1 MPSDASPRP
10 VSTVG
15 CPAVGDARPVVS
27 WVADDPVDGHR
38 LPVELSAGLA
48 RAKDCAVP
56 KLFTR
61 EVREG
66 RFFTVM
72 NDEYPVLE
80 IGRAS
85 CRERV

>member
-1 MPSDASPRP
+1 M
-10 VSTVG
+10 
-15 CPAVGDARPVVS
+15 VS
-27 WVADDPVDGHR
+27 WVAYDLVDVYR

-66 RFFTVM
+66 QFFTVV
-72 NDEYPVLE
+72 NDEYPVLVRHLARYSYTG
-80 IGRAS
+80 GRTKRRPIFPDPQS
-85 CRERV
+85 SRFSPRF